1 MTNTNSK
8 RTPWL
13 QSFNTFNFRF
23 FHACFVMRGV
33 LGVQLMLV
41 LAGGLGV
48 SDCEDISAWEG
59 IYFALITSTSVGY
72 GDITPETLIGQ
83 LISVALSLIGTVF
96 FGLVVATATRA
107 VTLTIHEYRGAQDDP
122 LLESVESN

>member
-1 MTNTNSK
+1 MTNTKSK

-41 LAGGLGV
+41 LAGGLEPGN
-48 SDCEDISAWEG
+48 
-59 IYFALITSTSVGY
+59 
-72 GDITPETLIGQ
+72 
-83 LISVALSLIGTVF
+83 
-96 FGLVVATATRA
+96 VVAAIDQVAPIGVDTAS
-107 VTLTIHEYRGAQDDP
+107 G
-122 LLESVESN
+122 VESSPGCKDPERMRQFVTAARYGLKMSRRVGRA

>member
-1 MTNTNSK
+1 MTRTPMTNTKTK
-8 RTPWL
+8 RTPCL

-48 SDCEDISAWEG
+48 SVCEDISAWEG
-59 IYFALITSTSVGY
+59 IYFNDGSDASVVQHVEVSY
-72 GDITPETLIGQ
+72 PGQ
-83 LISVALSLIGTVF
+83 VG
-96 FGLVVATATRA
+96 
-107 VTLTIHEYRGAQDDP
+107 E
-122 LLESVESN
+122 